1 MAGKDG
7 RVNMREMLERK
18 PLYPAEREADPTL
31 VCVTG
36 DYTLK
41 SRWPMRRRAQVPLHL
56 PTSPAEAPS

>member
-18 PLYPAEREADPTL
+18 PLYPAEREADPAL

-36 DYTLK
+36 DL
-41 SRWPMRRRAQVPLHL
+41 SF
-56 PTSPAEAPS
+56 SN